1 MIAAP
6 VGGERDFT
14 DAPPPHAASIAA
26 TATALTQPAA
36 VRTIRIQ
43 CSFLME
49 TAMSDLFDEYPM
61 LIFALESLLAL
72 FLLIFIVVWTS
83 SGKKKHARNTQRT
96 QKAPGETGDNQ
107 RSQP

>member
-6 VGGERDFT
+6 VGGETEGRT
-14 DAPPPHAASIAA
+14 APPPPQEASI
-26 TATALTQPAA
+26 TATESAPSHAPA
-36 VRTIRIQ
+36 VRTKRIQ

-72 FLLIFIVVWTS
+72 FLLVFIVVWTS
-83 SGKKKHARNTQRT
+83 SGKKKAARAASDEQ
-96 QKAPGETGDNQ
+96 QKQ
-107 RSQP
+107 QKSR